1 MRRTRLAVVALL
13 GLLLFVFPVLYSTG
27 PTPQAGQEKTQNKE
41 ITVWVNTS
49 SGVYHCPGT
58 RWYGITKHGKYSS
71 ECAAIKDGNR
81 PAYGKACG
89 SDCQSALT
97 PAPGSAPVANESTT
111 PPNSRQVGNPDI
123 KVWVNTNSGVYHCP
137 GTRWY
142 GNTKQGEFM
151 SQKKA
156 QDAGNRPAYSKVCW

>member
-1 MRRTRLAVVALL
+1 MRRARLAVVALL
-13 GLLLFVFPVLYSTG
+13 GLLLWVFPLVYSTG
-27 PTPQAGQEKTQNKE
+27 PATQAGQEKTQNKE

-58 RWYGITKHGKYSS
+58 RWYGNTKHGKYSS

-81 PAYGKACG
+81 PAYGRACG
-89 SDCQSALT
+89 WDCRSVQT
-97 PAPGSAPVANESTT
+97 GTPGST
-111 PPNSRQVGNPDI
+111 PPVNENTRSQQTGNPDA
-123 KVWVNTNSGVYHCP
+123 KVWVNTSSDVYHCP

-151 SQKKA
+151 TQRKA
-156 QDAGNRPAYSKVCW
+156 QDTGKRPAYGKVCQ

>member
-1 MRRTRLAVVALL
+1 MKRLRLIAIVLL
-13 GLLLFVFPVLYSTG
+13 VGLFLAAFRAYPHPPSSFAAPA
-27 PTPQAGQEKTQNKE
+27 QKE
-41 ITVWVNTS
+41 TNEVRVWVNTS

-58 RWYGITKHGKYSS
+58 RGYGNMKHGNYVG
-71 ECAAIKDGNR
+71 ECAAILAGNR

-89 SDCQSALT
+89 SDCLT
-97 PAPGSAPVANESTT
+97 PHSSSPPTNENSAPSKTEPA
-111 PPNSRQVGNPDI
+111 GNPDA
-123 KVWVNTNSGVYHCP
+123 KVWVNTNSGMYHCW

-156 QDAGNRPAYSKVCW
+156 QEAGNRPAYGKVCW

>member
-1 MRRTRLAVVALL
+1 MRRLVAAALAALL
-13 GLLLFVFPVLYSTG
+13 WLFPAAYLTG
-27 PTPQAGQEKTQNKE
+27 PAAHAGQAQNRE
-41 ITVWVNTS
+41 ITGWVNTS

-58 RWYGITKHGKYSS
+58 RWYGNTKHGKYAS

-81 PAYGKACG
+81 AAYGRACG

-97 PAPGSAPVANESTT
+97 PPPSSAPVANEST
-111 PPNSRQVGNPDI
+111 PPANSRQAENPDI
-123 KVWVNTNSGVYHCP
+123 KVWVNTSSGVYHCP

-151 SQKKA
+151 TQRKA
-156 QDAGNRPAYSKVCW
+156 QDAGNRPAYGKVCQ

>member
-1 MRRTRLAVVALL
+1 MRRARLAVVALL
-13 GLLLFVFPVLYSTG
+13 GLLLCVFPLPYSTG
-27 PTPQAGQEKTQNKE
+27 PAAQAGQEKTQSKE
-41 ITVWVNTS
+41 IKVWVNTS

-58 RWYGITKHGKYSS
+58 RWYGNTKHGKYSS
-71 ECAAIKDGNR
+71 ECAAINDGNR
-81 PAYGKACG
+81 PAYGKPCG
-89 SDCQSALT
+89 SDCQSAQTAT
-97 PAPGSAPVANESTT
+97 PSFPPTANENTRT
-111 PPNSRQVGNPDI
+111 QQTGNPDV

-156 QDAGNRPAYSKVCW
+156 QDTGNRPAYGKVCQ

>member
-1 MRRTRLAVVALL
+1 MRRARLAVVALP
-13 GLLLFVFPVLYSTG
+13 GLLLWVFPLVYSTS
-27 PTPQAGQEKTQNKE
+27 PAAQAGQEKTQNKE

-58 RWYGITKHGKYSS
+58 RWYGNTKHGKYSS

-81 PAYGKACG
+81 PAYGRACG
-89 SDCQSALT
+89 PDCRSVQTAT
-97 PAPGSAPVANESTT
+97 PGST
-111 PPNSRQVGNPDI
+111 PPVNENTRSQQTGNPDA
-123 KVWVNTNSGVYHCP
+123 KVWVNTSSDVYHCP

-151 SQKKA
+151 TQRKA
-156 QDAGNRPAYSKVCW
+156 QDTGKRPAYGKVCQ

>member
-1 MRRTRLAVVALL
+1 MRRARLAVVALL
-13 GLLLFVFPVLYSTG
+13 GLLLWVFPLVYSTG
-27 PTPQAGQEKTQNKE
+27 PATQAGQEKTQNKE

-58 RWYGITKHGKYSS
+58 RWYGNTKHGKYSS

-81 PAYGKACG
+81 PAYGRACG
-89 SDCQSALT
+89 SDCRSVQT
-97 PAPGSAPVANESTT
+97 GTPGST
-111 PPNSRQVGNPDI
+111 PPVNENTRSQQTGNPDA
-123 KVWVNTNSGVYHCP
+123 KVWVNTSSDVYHCP

-151 SQKKA
+151 TQRKA
-156 QDAGNRPAYSKVCW
+156 LYTGKRPAYGKVCQ